1 MIKLVVSVLKQWEVS
16 QKEEKTHRPV
26 MVPGPPREL
35 PAQNHL
41 EYTGVTCP
49 TPQTPLPDAAVT
61 LVHGGRDG
69 PADAQGLVLSERLAE
84 VPQHG

>member
-1 MIKLVVSVLKQWEVS
+1 MIKLAVSVLKQWEIS

-26 MVPGPPREL
+26 MVPGPPRDL
-35 PAQNHL
+35 PPRNHL
-41 EYTGVTCP
+41 EHTGVTHP

-69 PADAQGLVLSERLAE
+69 PADTQGLILSERLAE